1 MCKQLI
7 ATRYVISFVIDL
19 RGTLILRK
27 LLVILSKKIKSGF
40 PGRWQGTDLCRWIGI
55 GKIVEEMPFYR
66 TSALFEHPFY
76 FCHHLKSSPFA
87 DFDDY
92 MQSENFVFLEL
103 EYFPSWRLILERI
116 IGLMCEIFSQDAPGA
131 LLLIRYFTFL
141 LWYTYWN
148 CYQ

>member
-76 FCHHLKSSPFA
+76 FCHHLRSSPFA

-92 MQSENFVFLEL
+92 ILSENFVFLEL
-103 EYFPSWRLILERI
+103 EYFPSWRLIWDLI
-116 IGLMCEIFSQDAPGA
+116 IGLNYTLCVKYFNRM
-131 LLLIRYFTFL
+131 LLIRYFTFL

-148 CYQ
+148 CHQ